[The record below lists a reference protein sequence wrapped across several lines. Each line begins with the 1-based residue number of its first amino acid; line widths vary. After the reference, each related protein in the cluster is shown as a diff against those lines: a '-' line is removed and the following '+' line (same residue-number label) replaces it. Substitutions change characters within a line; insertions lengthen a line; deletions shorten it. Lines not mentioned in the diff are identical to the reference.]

1 MATSQYIGARY
12 VPLFAEP
19 AQWDKTKQYEP
30 LTIVLDHGNSYTSRQ
45 FVPVGI
51 ELTNEAFWALTGNYN
66 AQVEQ
71 YRKEV
76 TTYDARIKTA
86 QATADGAASKA
97 TEADTKATN
106 ANSAIEAEV
115 TRATAKEAE
124 IQSLA
129 ETNETDIAHLDAQMA
144 ATTGS
149 ELLNRINNEVSDR
162 TAAVNDAETSLGTRI
177 DTEKSERVSADAA
190 LGVRIDSQK
199 SDLESLIASKFP
211 IGTDAILDG
220 SVTSTKLAQ
229 SAINALLNGTTIR
242 CFDSKDNSADND
254 GLICPSGF
262 RVHGCYIEA
271 LKLLIINMV
280 ESSYVSWN
288 ANNSTTNGITLPRYI
303 PDITKKVEISGC
315 GIIMYKSGLDF
326 ASWSGLYYNPGRYV
340 SASRT
345 IAAEY
350 ATSSMGAA
358 VVCLAPYI
366 AGETVTNSQ
375 YADYERQNAV
385 I

>member
-71 YRKEV
+71 YRQEV

-86 QATADGAASKA
+86 QTTADGAASKA
-97 TEADTKATN
+97 TEADNKATN
-106 ANSAIEAEV
+106 ANAAIEAEV

-129 ETNETDIAHLDAQMA
+129 EANDTDISHLDEQMA

-149 ELLNRINNEVSDR
+149 ELLNRINNETSDR
-162 TAAVNDAETSLGTRI
+162 TEAINAEKTERI
-177 DTEKSERVSADAA
+177 AADAA

-199 SDLESLIASKFP
+199 SELESLIASKFP

-220 SVTSTKLAQ
+220 SITSTKLAQ

-242 CFDSKDNSADND
+242 CFDSTDNTADND

-271 LKLLIINMV
+271 LKMLIINMV

-288 ANNSTTNGITLPRYI
+288 VNNSTTNGITLPRYV
-303 PDITKKVEISGC
+303 PDITKKVEVSGC
-315 GIIMYKSGLDF
+315 GIIMYKSGSDF

-350 ATSSMGAA
+350 ATSSMGAT

-375 YADYERQNAV
+375 YADYARQNTV

>member
-51 ELTNEAFWALTGNYN
+51 ELTNDAFWALTGNYN

-71 YRKEV
+71 YRQEV
-76 TTYDARIKTA
+76 TGYDARIKTA
-86 QATADGAASKA
+86 QTTADGAVTKA

-106 ANSAIEAEV
+106 ANTAIEAEV
-115 TRATAKEAE
+115 KRATAKEAE

-129 ETNETDIAHLDAQMA
+129 ETNDTDIAHLDAQMA
-144 ATTGS
+144 ATSTS
-149 ELLNRINNEVSDR
+149 ELLNRITKEASDR
-162 TAAVNDAETSLGTRI
+162 TTDIRLVKNSLGTRV
-177 DTEKSERVSADAA
+177 DTEKSERVAADAA
-190 LGVRIDSQK
+190 LGTRIDNEK
-199 SDLESLIASKFP
+199 TALESLIAGKFP
-211 IGTDAILDG
+211 IGTESILDG
-220 SVTSTKLAQ
+220 AVTSTKLAQ
-229 SAINALLNGTTIR
+229 SAINALLNGASIR
-242 CFDSKDNSADND
+242 CFDSKDSSADND
-254 GLICPSGF
+254 GMICPSGF
-262 RVHGCYIEA
+262 RVHGCYIEP

-280 ESSYVSWN
+280 ESSYVSWS
-288 ANNSTTNGITLPRYI
+288 ANYSSTNGITLPRYV
-303 PDITKKVEISGC
+303 PDVTKNVECSGC
-315 GIIMYKSGLDF
+315 GIIMYKSGADF
-326 ASWSGLYYNPGRYV
+326 ASWSGLYYKPGRYV

-345 IAAEY
+345 IDAEY

-358 VVCLAPYI
+358 VVCLAPFI

-375 YADYERQNAV
+375 YADYARQNAV